1 MIDPCGEE
9 EIVKGVYA
17 WHESKKRF
25 TAGVIRARIKW
36 MRENGYGADVGM
48 GA

>member
-25 TAGVIRARIKW
+25 IPGVIRTRIKW
-36 MRENGYGADVGM
+36 MRENGYGA
-48 GA
+48 GAQASG